1 VSSCQISCRRCD
13 DDHSANRG
21 GPAQY
26 WGASVRGLTTCWL
39 GKSSRWLPPY
49 TANYGCDCLR
59 EVDLGT
65 DSGGN
70 PKGPCHHD
78 ARDNQSSASCLAR
91 RGQVGWHILGPARR
105 PTRSSGWRSPER
117 AGGWSKAASV
127 EPLDMRRLSRPGLSA
142 GAFPC
147 RHTRRG
153 PSANT
158 TDADLSLLV
167 HAYAITPRTTSE
179 SCAMRPYERGTP
191 AGRIRR
197 LLASSHPRIL
207 LQVSFAAVQGD
218 A

>member
-1 VSSCQISCRRCD
+1 V
-13 DDHSANRG
+13 A
-21 GPAQY
+21 A
-26 WGASVRGLTTCWL
+26 A
-39 GKSSRWLPPY
+39 PY

-59 EVDLGT
+59 QVDLGT
-65 DSGGN
+65 GSRGN
-70 PKGPCHHD
+70 PKDLPSQR
-78 ARDNQSSASCLAR
+78 ARQPVERFLSGTSRPSRLAHTR
-91 RGQVGWHILGPARR
+91 PGVAADPLLGVAI
-105 PTRSSGWRSPER
+105 TG
-117 AGGWSKAASV
+117 AG
-127 EPLDMRRLSRPGLSA
+127 RRLEQGGFSRAPQYATPFAPGLSA
-142 GAFPC
+142 GAFPR

>member
-1 VSSCQISCRRCD
+1 MTITAPSGAAPHSSGCTCAGP
-13 DDHSANRG
+13 DHSLARER
-21 GPAQY
+21 A
-26 WGASVRGLTTCWL
+26 ASGCLHIAPTSVAIVRAKSIWARAAEVTQKTLPSRRARQR
-39 GKSSRWLPPY
+39 SSR
-49 TANYGCDCLR
+49 
-59 EVDLGT
+59 
-65 DSGGN
+65 
-70 PKGPCHHD
+70 
-78 ARDNQSSASCLAR
+78 
-91 RGQVGWHILGPARR
+91 
-105 PTRSSGWRSPER
+105 WRSPER

-127 EPLDMRRLSRPGLSA
+127 EPLNMRRLSRPGLSA

-167 HAYAITPRTTSE
+167 HAYAITPRTTSG

>member
-1 VSSCQISCRRCD
+1 MGRAASGCPHIPPTTGAIVCAKSIWARAAEVTQKDPAIATRETTSRALLIW
-13 DDHSANRG
+13 HVAAKSAD
-21 GPAQY
+21 
-26 WGASVRGLTTCWL
+26 T
-39 GKSSRWLPPY
+39 Y
-49 TANYGCDCLR
+49 T
-59 EVDLGT
+59 
-65 DSGGN
+65 
-70 PKGPCHHD
+70 
-78 ARDNQSSASCLAR
+78 AR
-91 RGQVGWHILGPARR
+91 RGGRPVPRGGDHRSGPA
-105 PTRSSGWRSPER
+105 
-117 AGGWSKAASV
+117 AGA
-127 EPLDMRRLSRPGLSA
+127 RRLQSSPSICD
-142 GAFPC
+142 AF

-167 HAYAITPRTTSE
+167 HAFAITPRTTSE